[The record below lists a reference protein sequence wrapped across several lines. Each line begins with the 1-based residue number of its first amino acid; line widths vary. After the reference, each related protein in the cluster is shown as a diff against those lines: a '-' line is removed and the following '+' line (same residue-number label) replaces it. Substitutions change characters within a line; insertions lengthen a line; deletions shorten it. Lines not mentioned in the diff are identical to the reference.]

1 MIASTPTRRSGISF
15 DESIISGNVNSTDTR
30 INDLLRRV
38 ESLEMDKCLVA
49 KNRASP
55 ACSVSLNF
63 YFANNLRREPTQIY
77 SRYSNIKHVLLLNDV
92 TGCTMKINDLSI
104 YI

>member
-63 YFANNLRREPTQIY
+63 YLQITSEGNQHKY
-77 SRYSNIKHVLLLNDV
+77 IHVF
-92 TGCTMKINDLSI
+92 
-104 YI
+104 